1 MANLHI
7 YSKPEAGLV
16 YLEADAPLSSPAIYT
31 LDGKPAPAVL
41 LREESISDNGR
52 RYLFAADKL
61 QPWSPESPTLY
72 EIQTSDGL
80 RERFGVNE
88 FRTLSNTTLLLN
100 GAPCYLRG
108 YIRGIV
114 AHDHPNMTGGTLKE
128 AAIKNIRQAK
138 KYGFNLVRFHS
149 TIPTPEFVEAADE
162 EGMLIHMEI
171 GFAYEYDSQGN
182 KTKLSMDNAKWRET
196 IIKYRNHPSIAIFC
210 IGNEL
215 HKAGH
220 YQQVIDLYHKG
231 KALAPGKFIMD
242 NSGWGEYD
250 RASADVFAQHIA
262 YFFPNGVHR
271 QMFHLEDPWLI
282 NGSAYDEPQ
291 DATMD
296 TASVHAAT
304 HRVVTPIKP
313 TLAHEAMH
321 YIDIIDY
328 EALTAKFRAFCQ
340 KVGQDYLVA
349 NDIHEP
355 RYMTELPKLIE
366 RKGLKGKM
374 PDYIKASQKFK
385 MMAIKTYVERCRLS
399 NLCGF
404 EMLQFADCLKYE
416 NKNGIVDC
424 FDDDKYIPA
433 NWMRQFNDDAV
444 ILADYPRETYR
455 YGEDIRAE
463 IYISDFLKQPYLT
476 NGDLRLTLRHD
487 GIEECLYDGH
497 HITLAG
503 GLQKIATVTFTL
515 QDHDQATAQ
524 QVELIASFQSSDLHL
539 TNSWHLWIYPDPAF
553 KTIPEL
559 RLSDQNLRSYLENA
573 HGAARTTG
581 AILTDVFDEQV
592 LSDLEAGRDVI
603 LLYHRDRP
611 GNAFYL
617 PCALE
622 RCKPCIWDR
631 GSNLGGIIGPQWLQD
646 AMASGKYFDLNWYGL
661 LEGGYKVCLD
671 YFPCKVDEL
680 VCGVDKPVRDRMRG
694 LLQHQKDFVDTDTL
708 RNFSHLFSLRIGNG
722 TLTVCT
728 FELSRLED
736 PSVSCFLAALLT
748 APRHPVAELPPAV
761 FNDYLQAWT
770 KRPPMKED
778 VMNHFWEI
786 DNKLVEDTL
795 FWEEVHVDLS
805 KLK

>member
-1 MANLHI
+1 MANLHV

-16 YLEADAPLSSPAIYT
+16 YLDADAPLSSPAIYT
-31 LDGKPAPAVL
+31 LDGKPASAVL
-41 LREESISDNGR
+41 LREEAMSDHGH
-52 RYLFAADKL
+52 RYLFDASKL
-61 QPWSPESPTLY
+61 QPWSPESPVLY
-72 EIQTSDGL
+72 EIRTSDGL

-88 FRTLSNTTLLLN
+88 FRTISNTTLLLN
-100 GAPCYLRG
+100 GTPCYLRG

-162 EGMLIHMEI
+162 EGLLIHMEI
-171 GFAYEYDSQGN
+171 GFAYEYDSKGN
-182 KTKLSMDNAKWRET
+182 KTELSMDNAKWRET
-196 IIKYRNHPSIAIFC
+196 IIKYRNHPSVAIFC

-215 HKAGH
+215 HKSGH
-220 YQQVIDLYHKG
+220 HQQVIDLYHVG

-296 TASVHAAT
+296 TAAVHATT
-304 HRVVTPIKP
+304 HRIVTPIKP

-328 EALTAKFRAFCQ
+328 DALTAKFRAFCQ
-340 KVGQDYLVA
+340 KAGQDYLVA
-349 NDIHEP
+349 NDIQEP

-424 FDDDKYIPA
+424 FDDDKYIPS

-444 ILADYPRETYR
+444 ILADYPRDTYR
-455 YGEDIRAE
+455 YGEDIHVE
-463 IYISDFLKQPYLT
+463 ITISDFLRQPYLT
-476 NGDLRLTLRHD
+476 NGDLKLTLRHD

-503 GLQKIATVTFTL
+503 GLQKIATLTFAL
-515 QDHDQATAQ
+515 QDHGQTAPQ
-524 QVELIASFQSSDLHL
+524 QVELVADFQSTDLHL
-539 TNSWHLWIYPDPAF
+539 TNSWHLWVYPAPAF
-553 KTIPEL
+553 KAIPEL
-559 RLSDQNLRSYLENA
+559 RLSDQNLRSYLENV
-573 HGAARTTG
+573 HGAAHANGT
-581 AILTDVFDEQV
+581 ILTDVFDEQV
-592 LSDLEAGRDVI
+592 LADLEAGRDVI

-611 GNAFYL
+611 GNTFYL

-631 GSNLGGIIGPQWLQD
+631 GSNLGGIIGPQWLQET
-646 AMASGKYFDLNWYGL
+646 MASGKYFDINWYGL

-671 YFPCKVDEL
+671 DFPCKVDEL

-694 LLQHQKDFVDTDTL
+694 LMQHQKDFVDTDTL
-708 RNFSHLFSLRIGNG
+708 RNFSHLFSLRVGNG
-722 TLTVCT
+722 SLTVCT
-728 FELSRLED
+728 FELSRLDD
-736 PSVSCFLAALLT
+736 PSVSCFLAALLA
-748 APRHPVAELPPAV
+748 APRQPVAELAPAV
-761 FNDYLQAWT
+761 FSDYLQAWM
-770 KRPPMKED
+770 KRPPIKED

-786 DNKLVEDTL
+786 NNKLVEDTL

>member
-1 MANLHI
+1 MTNLHI

-16 YLEADAPLSSPAIYT
+16 YLEADAPLSSPAICT
-31 LDGKPAPAVL
+31 LDGKTAPAIL
-41 LREESISDNGR
+41 LREESMSSNGH
-52 RYLFAADKL
+52 RYLFDASKL
-61 QPWSPESPTLY
+61 QHWSPESPVLY
-72 EIQTSDGL
+72 EIQTADGL

-100 GAPCYLRG
+100 GTPCYLRG

-114 AHDHPNMTGGTLKE
+114 AHDHPNMTGGSLKE

-162 EGMLIHMEI
+162 EGLLIHMEI

-182 KTKLSMDNAKWRET
+182 KTDLSMDNQKWRET
-196 IIKYRNHPSIAIFC
+196 ILKYRNHPSIAIFC

-220 YQQVIDLYHKG
+220 HQQVIDLYHVG

-250 RASADVFAQHIA
+250 RSSADVFAQHIA
-262 YFFPNGVHR
+262 YFFPYGVHR

-296 TASVHAAT
+296 TATVHATT
-304 HRVVTPIKP
+304 HRAVTPIKP

-340 KVGQDYLVA
+340 KVGHDYLVA

-366 RKGLKGKM
+366 RKGLKGIM

-385 MMAIKTYVERCRLS
+385 MMGIKTYMERCRLS

-416 NKNGIVDC
+416 NKNGVVDC
-424 FDDDKYIPA
+424 FDDDKYIPS

-455 YGEDIRAE
+455 YGEDIHVE
-463 IYISDFLKQPYLT
+463 IFISDFLRESQLT
-476 NGDLRLTLRHD
+476 NGNLRLSLRHD
-487 GIEECLYDGH
+487 GMEECLYDGR

-503 GLQKIATVTFTL
+503 GLQKIATLTFAL
-515 QDHDQATAQ
+515 QDHGQTTAQ
-524 QVELIASFQSSDLHL
+524 QVELVADFQSTDLHL
-539 TNSWHLWIYPDPAF
+539 TNSWHLWIYPAPTF
-553 KTIPEL
+553 KAIPEL
-559 RLSDQNLRSYLENA
+559 RLSDQKLQSYLEHA
-573 HGAARTTG
+573 HGAARANGT
-581 AILTDVFDEQV
+581 ILTDVFDEQV
-592 LSDLEAGRDVI
+592 LADLEAGRDVI

-622 RCKPCIWDR
+622 RFKPCIWDR
-631 GSNLGGIIGPQWLQD
+631 GSNLGGVIEPQWLQD
-646 AMASGKYFDLNWYGL
+646 TMASGKYFDLNWYGL
-661 LEGGYKVCLD
+661 LENGYKVCLD
-671 YFPCKVDEL
+671 DFPCKVDEL
-680 VCGVDKPVRDRMRG
+680 VYGVDKPVRDRMRG
-694 LLQHQKDFVDTDTL
+694 LLHNQKDFVDTDTL
-708 RNFSHLFSLRIGNG
+708 RNFSHLFSLRVGSG
-722 TLTVCT
+722 SLTVCT
-728 FELSRLED
+728 FELSRLND
-736 PSVSCFLAALLT
+736 PSVPCFLAALLS
-748 APRHPVAELPPAV
+748 APRHPAAELSSAA
-761 FNDYLQAWT
+761 FSDYLQTWKT
-770 KRPPMKED
+770 RPPMKED

-805 KLK
+805 KHK

>member
-1 MANLHI
+1 MTNLHI
-7 YSKPEAGLV
+7 YSKPEVGLV

-31 LDGKPAPAVL
+31 LDGKTAPAVL
-41 LREESISDNGR
+41 LREEAISDNGH
-52 RYLFAADKL
+52 RYLFASDKL
-61 QPWSPESPTLY
+61 QPWSPESPVLY

-80 RERFGVNE
+80 RERFGISE
-88 FRTLSNTTLLLN
+88 FHTLSNTTLFLN

-128 AAIKNIRQAK
+128 AAVKNIRQAK

-149 TIPTPEFVEAADE
+149 TIPTAEFVEAADE
-162 EGMLIHMEI
+162 EGLLIHMEI
-171 GFAYEYDSQGN
+171 GFAYEYDSKGN
-182 KTKLSMDNAKWRET
+182 KTELSMDNAKWRET

-220 YQQVIDLYHKG
+220 HQQVIDLYHEG

-250 RASADVFAQHIA
+250 RTSADVFAQHIA

-271 QMFHLEDPWLI
+271 RMFHLEDPWLI

-296 TASVHAAT
+296 TTAVHATT
-304 HRVVTPIKP
+304 HRAVTPIKP

-340 KVGQDYLVA
+340 KVGDDYLVA

-424 FDDDKYIPA
+424 FDDDKYVPA

-444 ILADYPRETYR
+444 ILADYPRDNYR
-455 YGEDIRAE
+455 YGEDIRVD
-463 IYISDFLKQPYLT
+463 IFISDFLRQPYLT
-476 NGDLRLTLRHD
+476 NGDLRLTLQHD

-503 GLQKIATVTFTL
+503 GLQKIATLTFAL
-515 QDHDQATAQ
+515 RDHGQAVAQ
-524 QVELIASFQSSDLHL
+524 QVELIADFQSSELHL
-539 TNSWHLWIYPDPAF
+539 TNSWHLWIYPSPVF
-553 KTIPEL
+553 KAIPEL
-559 RLSDQNLRSYLENA
+559 RLADQKLRSYLENA
-573 HGAARTTG
+573 HGAVQTNE

-592 LSDLEAGRDVI
+592 LNDLGAGHDVI

-611 GNAFYL
+611 GNTFYL
-617 PCALE
+617 PSALE

-631 GSNLGGIIGPQWLQD
+631 GSNLGGIIGPQWLQET
-646 AMASGKYFDLNWYGL
+646 MASGKYFDLNWYGL

-671 YFPCKVDEL
+671 DFPCKVDEL

-694 LLQHQKDFVDTDTL
+694 LLHNQKDFVDTDTL
-708 RNFSHLFSLRIGNG
+708 RNFSHLFSLRVGNG
-722 TLTVCT
+722 TLIVCT
-728 FELSRLED
+728 FALSRLED
-736 PSVSCFLAALLT
+736 PSVPCFLAALLA
-748 APRHPVAELPPAV
+748 APRQPAAELAPAV
-761 FNDYLQAWT
+761 FQNYLQAW
-770 KRPPMKED
+770 KQRPPMKED

-795 FWEEVHVDLS
+795 FWEEVKVDLS

>member
-1 MANLHI
+1 MTNLHI
-7 YSKPEAGLV
+7 YSKPEAGLL
-16 YLEADAPLSSPAIYT
+16 YLEADAPLSSPAVYT

-41 LREESISDNGR
+41 LREEPISNNSC
-52 RYLFAADKL
+52 RYLFDASKL
-61 QPWSPESPTLY
+61 QHWSPESPVLY
-72 EIQTSDGL
+72 EIRTSDGL
-80 RERFGVNE
+80 RERFGVSE
-88 FRTLSNTTLLLN
+88 YRTLSNTTLFLN
-100 GAPCYLRG
+100 GTPCYLRG

-114 AHDHPNMTGGTLKE
+114 AHDHPNMTGGSLKD
-128 AAIKNIRQAK
+128 AAVKNIRQAK

-149 TIPTPEFVEAADE
+149 TIPTIEFVEAADE

-171 GFAYEYDSQGN
+171 GFAYEYDSKGN
-182 KTKLSMDNAKWRET
+182 KTELSMDNAKWRET

-220 YQQVIDLYHKG
+220 YQQVIDLYNKG
-231 KALAPGKFIMD
+231 KELAPGKFIMD

-262 YFFPNGVHR
+262 YFFPYGVHR
-271 QMFHLEDPWLI
+271 EMFHLEDPWLI

-291 DATMD
+291 DATMN
-296 TASVHAAT
+296 TKAVHATT
-304 HRVVTPIKP
+304 HRAVTPIRP
-313 TLAHEAMH
+313 TIAHEAMH

-340 KVGQDYLVA
+340 KVGQDYLEA

-433 NWMRQFNDDAV
+433 SWMRQFNDDAV

-455 YGEDIRAE
+455 YGEEIHAE
-463 IYISDFLKQPYLT
+463 IFISDFLRQPRLT
-476 NGDLRLTLRHD
+476 NGNLKLSLRHD
-487 GIEECLYDGH
+487 GIEESLYDGH

-503 GLQKIATVTFTL
+503 GLQKIATLTFAL
-515 QDHDQATAQ
+515 QDHGQTVAQ
-524 QVELIASFQSSDLHL
+524 QVELIADFQSSELHL
-539 TNSWHLWIYPDPAF
+539 TNSWHLWIYPVPTF

-559 RLSDQNLRSYLENA
+559 RLSDEKLRSYLEKTA
-573 HGAARTTG
+573 AARSNGT
-581 AILTDVFDEQV
+581 ILTDVFDEQV

-611 GNAFYL
+611 GNTFYL

-622 RCKPCIWDR
+622 RFKPCIWDR

-646 AMASGKYFDLNWYGL
+646 TMASGKYFDLNWYGL

-671 YFPCKVDEL
+671 DFPCQVDEP
-680 VCGVDKPVRDRMRG
+680 VCGIDKPVRDRMRG
-694 LLQHQKDFVDTDTL
+694 LIHHQKDFVDTDTL
-708 RNFSHLFSLRIGNG
+708 RKFSHLFSLRIGDG
-722 TLTVCT
+722 TLTICT

-736 PSVSCFLAALLT
+736 PSVSNFLAALL
-748 APRHPVAELPPAV
+748 AVPCQPAAELAPAV
-761 FNDYLQAWT
+761 FNDYLQAWS

>member
-16 YLEADAPLSSPAIYT
+16 YLEADAPLSSPAVYT

-41 LREESISDNGR
+41 LREEAISDNGH
-52 RYLFAADKL
+52 RYLFEASKL
-61 QPWSPESPTLY
+61 QQWSPNSPVLY

-88 FRTLSNTTLLLN
+88 FRTMSNTTLLLN
-100 GAPCYLRG
+100 GTPCYLRG

-149 TIPTPEFVEAADE
+149 TIPTTEFVEAADE
-162 EGMLIHMEI
+162 EGLLIHIEI
-171 GFAYEYDSQGN
+171 GFAYEYDSKGK
-182 KTKLSMDNAKWRET
+182 KTELSMDNAKWRET
-196 IIKYRNHPSIAIFC
+196 IIKYRNHPSVAIFC

-220 YQQVIDLYHKG
+220 HQQVIDLYHAG

-242 NSGWGEYD
+242 NSGWGEYN

-296 TASVHAAT
+296 AASVHAT
-304 HRVVTPIKP
+304 IHRAVTPVKP

-349 NDIHEP
+349 NDIQEP

-424 FDDDKYIPA
+424 FDDDKYIPS

-444 ILADYPRETYR
+444 ILADYPRDTYR
-455 YGEDIRAE
+455 YGEDIHVE
-463 IYISDFLKQPYLT
+463 IYISDFLRQPYLT
-476 NGDLRLTLRHD
+476 NGDLKLTLRHD

-497 HITLAG
+497 HITLVG
-503 GLQKIATVTFTL
+503 GLQKIVTLTFAL
-515 QDHDQATAQ
+515 QDHGQAAQ
-524 QVELIASFQSSDLHL
+524 QVELIADFQSSNLHL
-539 TNSWHLWIYPDPAF
+539 TNFWHLWIYPSPVF
-553 KTIPEL
+553 KAIPEL
-559 RLSDQNLRSYLENA
+559 RLADQNLRSYLENA
-573 HGAARTTG
+573 HAATRANGT
-581 AILTDVFDEQV
+581 ILTDVFDEHV
-592 LSDLEAGRDVI
+592 LDDLEAGRDVI

-611 GNAFYL
+611 GNTFYL

-631 GSNLGGIIGPQWLQD
+631 GSNLGGMIGPQWLQET
-646 AMASGKYFDLNWYGL
+646 MASGKYFDINWYGL

-671 YFPCKVDEL
+671 DFPCKVDEL

-694 LLQHQKDFVDTDTL
+694 LMQHQKDFVDTDTL
-708 RNFSHLFSLRIGNG
+708 RNFSHLFSLRVGNG

-736 PSVSCFLAALLT
+736 PSVSCFLAALLA
-748 APRHPVAELPPAV
+748 APRHPVAELAPSV
-761 FNDYLQAWT
+761 FSDYLQAWT